1 MKSFLGRKTEL
12 KKLSSEYKRES
23 SFVVMYGR
31 RRVGKTTL
39 IKEFIKDKKALYF
52 LSTSELEIN
61 NRNRFIKSIAD
72 FTGMPYL
79 KNSNFDNWYDI
90 FEIIVNYQPE
100 EKKIIVIDEFQYL
113 VNANPSFTSI
123 FQRIWDDILKDN
135 NIMVILC
142 GSYISMMTT
151 QVLHYSSPL
160 YGRRTCQ
167 MKLKPLKFTEIKEG
181 FRNLRFN
188 ELVSLYA
195 VTGGVPKYLEFFD
208 NNLGFLEN
216 IKNEILDKNGFLYE
230 EPTFLLQKEVRETM
244 TYFSIIQTIADNN
257 HKLSKIA
264 SALEVPATKL
274 TPYIKTLMDLSLVE
288 KRIPVT
294 EKNPSKSKK
303 GLYYIEDNFIEFW
316 FRFVYPYKSQLE
328 MENIQYV
335 VDKIKNNLI
344 DNHVSFVYEDICR
357 EQFVNQSSELGFII
371 SKIGSYWDSKVEIDI
386 VAIDNDNK
394 KLIVGEC
401 KYLNKPMKD
410 SVFYNLI
417 EKADSIKGYDDY
429 DKVYVLF
436 SLNGFEDRIMN
447 INKGRN
453 DLILFD
459 NNK

>member
-1 MKSFLGRKTEL
+1 MKSFLGRKAEL
-12 KKLSSEYKRES
+12 QKLSSEYNRES

-181 FRNLRFN
+181 FRNLQFN

-208 NNLGFLEN
+208 NNFGFFEN

-244 TYFSIIQTIADNN
+244 TYFSMIQTIADNN

-264 SALEVPATKL
+264 SALEVPSTKL

-288 KRIPVT
+288 KRVPVT

-316 FRFVYPYKSQLE
+316 FRFVYPYKSELE

-447 INKGRN
+447 INKTRN

>member
-1 MKSFLGRKTEL
+1 MKSFLGRKAEL
-12 KKLSSEYKRES
+12 QKLSSEYNRES

-208 NNLGFLEN
+208 NNLGFFEN

-244 TYFSIIQTIADNN
+244 TYFSMIQTIADNN

-288 KRIPVT
+288 KRVPVT

-316 FRFVYPYKSQLE
+316 FRFVYPYKSELE

-410 SVFYNLI
+410 SIFYNLI

-447 INKGRN
+447 INKTRN

>member
-1 MKSFLGRKTEL
+1 MKSFLGRKAEL
-12 KKLSSEYKRES
+12 QKLSSEYNRES

-61 NRNRFIKSIAD
+61 NRNRLIKSIAD

-208 NNLGFLEN
+208 NNLGFFEN

-244 TYFSIIQTIADNN
+244 TYFSMIQTIADNN

-264 SALEVPATKL
+264 SALEVPSTKL

-288 KRIPVT
+288 KRVPVT
-294 EKNPSKSKK
+294 ERNPSKSKK

-436 SLNGFEDRIMN
+436 SLNGFEDRIIN
-447 INKGRN
+447 INKTRN

>member
-1 MKSFLGRKTEL
+1 MKSFLGRKAEL
-12 KKLSSEYKRES
+12 QKLSSEYNRES
-23 SFVVMYGR
+23 SFIVMYGR
-31 RRVGKTTL
+31 CRVGKTTL

-52 LSTSELEIN
+52 LSTSELEIK
-61 NRNRFIKSIAD
+61 NRNRFITSVAE

-113 VNANPSFTSI
+113 ANANPSFTSI
-123 FQRIWDDILKDN
+123 FQRIWDDILKDK

-181 FRNLRFN
+181 FSNLSFN
-188 ELVSLYA
+188 ELVSLYT

-208 NNLGFLEN
+208 NNLGFFEN

-288 KRIPVT
+288 KRVPVT

-316 FRFVYPYKSQLE
+316 LRFVYPYKSELE
-328 MENIQYV
+328 MENTQYV
-335 VDKIKNNLI
+335 LDKIKNNLI

-357 EQFVNQSSELGFII
+357 EQFVNQSSDLGFII

-436 SLNGFEDRIMN
+436 SLNGFEDRIIN
-447 INKGRN
+447 INKTRN

>member
-1 MKSFLGRKTEL
+1 MKSFLGRKAEL
-12 KKLSSEYKRES
+12 HKLSSEYNRES

-31 RRVGKTTL
+31 HRVGKTTL

-195 VTGGVPKYLEFFD
+195 VTGGVPKYLEFFN
-208 NNLGFLEN
+208 NNLGFFEN

-244 TYFSIIQTIADNN
+244 TYFSMIQTIADNN

-288 KRIPVT
+288 KRVPVT

-447 INKGRN
+447 INKTRN

>member
-12 KKLSSEYKRES
+12 QKLSSEYKRES

-31 RRVGKTTL
+31 CRVGKTTL

-208 NNLGFLEN
+208 NNLGFFEN

-244 TYFSIIQTIADNN
+244 TYFSMIQTIADNN

-316 FRFVYPYKSQLE
+316 FRFVYPYKSELE

-447 INKGRN
+447 INNTRN

>member
-1 MKSFLGRKTEL
+1 MKSFLGRKAEL
-12 KKLSSEYKRES
+12 QKLSSEYNRES

-123 FQRIWDDILKDN
+123 FQRIWDHILKDN

-208 NNLGFLEN
+208 NNLGIFEN

-244 TYFSIIQTIADNN
+244 TYFSMIQTIADNN

-288 KRIPVT
+288 KRVPVT

-316 FRFVYPYKSQLE
+316 FRFVYPYKSELE

-447 INKGRN
+447 INKTRN